1 MRIYIDM
8 DDTLCDFLGAADA
21 AKAKNPAQP
30 YPQSQWGFFSDLEP
44 LPGAVDAVQGLKRL
58 GHDVWILSRPSVKN
72 LNCYSEKAY
81 WVQKYLGEDMV
92 EKLILACDKSLVKG
106 DYLVDDQGGFGQEE
120 FEGEWIRFGSDEFPD
135 WSAVLRYVLGQPT
148 Y

>member
-8 DDTLCDFLGAADA
+8 DNTLCDYTKAIEL
-21 AKAKNPAQP
+21 AKAKTPTQP

-44 LPGAVDAVQGLKRL
+44 LPGAIESVRLLEDA
-58 GHDVWILSRPSVKN
+58 GHEVWILSRPSAKN

-81 WVQKYLGEDMV
+81 WVQKYLGDDMV

-106 DYLVDDQGGFGQEE
+106 DYLIDDQGGFGQEE
-120 FEGEWIRFGSDEFPD
+120 FEGEWIVFGSNSFDTWEKVINYLSPI
-135 WSAVLRYVLGQPT
+135 L
-148 Y
+148 

>member
-8 DDTLCDFLGAADA
+8 DDTLCNYTKAIKE
-21 AKAKNPAQP
+21 AKAKNPGQP

-44 LPGAVDAVQGLKRL
+44 LPGALDAVAGLRRL
-58 GHDVWILSRPSVKN
+58 GHEVWILSRPSAKN

-92 EKLILACDKSLVKG
+92 ERLILACNKSLVKG
-106 DYLVDDQGGFGQEE
+106 DFLVDDQGGFGQEE
-120 FEGEWIRFGSDEFPD
+120 FEGEWLHFGTDNFPD
-135 WSAVLRYVLGQPT
+135 WNAVLVHVLGQPN
-148 Y
+148 